1 MLSVGRGKARK
12 LRATLS
18 GSLRLCSD
26 MIFAWSVCMPWIQ
39 ASQMTKSS
47 GGAFSSQG
55 GHSLPGTRDQ
65 IFGNKN
71 TAYHSVSLNLLL
83 KSFNYSQ

>member
-12 LRATLS
+12 LRETLS

-47 GGAFSSQG
+47 GGAFSSQE
-55 GHSLPGTRDQ
+55 GHSLPGTRDANIWEQ
-65 IFGNKN
+65 E
-71 TAYHSVSLNLLL
+71 YSL
-83 KSFNYSQ
+83 SQCFPQPST